1 MSGYE
6 ENWTALGHAIIDMAA
21 HDWMKAWK
29 KKVKLT
35 EKLLVSNDPEE
46 IFNLRRKLIDKQT
59 RIDDCESFFLGEDI
73 KCYIETDGKT
83 ILRKLKEKL
92 KNDLTGH
99 S

>member
-1 MSGYE
+1 MTLSGYE

-59 RIDDCESFFLGEDI
+59 RIDD
-73 KCYIETDGKT
+73 
-83 ILRKLKEKL
+83 
-92 KNDLTGH
+92 
-99 S
+99 

>member
-1 MSGYE
+1 MSDYE

-35 EKLLVSNDPEE
+35 EKLLVSNDPWE
-46 IFNLRRKLIDKQT
+46 ISELRRRIIDKQT
-59 RIDDCESFFLGEDI
+59 RIEDCERFFLGEDI
-73 KCYIETDGKT
+73 KCYIDTDGKT

-92 KNDLTGH
+92 KKDLTGH